1 MTPDRFNQCLRHIRW
16 TPINLASALQ
26 CGLSW
31 IEALEVG
38 NEEVP
43 SGLAAW
49 LETLAQAHEALP
61 PPTHLPASEGNP
73 MTAKGGPRFDIR
85 KDGRATWEIFDT
97 TTGRTVFIGGK
108 PYFDLPQDS
117 ADTLADFM
125 NSVGMVPDGD
135 TLH

>member
-1 MTPDRFNQCLRHIRW
+1 MSPDRFNECLLHIRW

-26 CGLSW
+26 WDLSW
-31 IEALEVG
+31 IEALETG
-38 NEEVP
+38 NAEVP
-43 SGLAAW
+43 AGLATW
-49 LETLAQAHEALP
+49 LETLAQPHFSPA
-61 PPTHLPASEGNP
+61 TNHLPAPGVKTLTT
-73 MTAKGGPRFDIR
+73 TAGSRFDIR
-85 KDGRATWEIFDT
+85 KDSDSRWEIFDT

-125 NSVGMVPDGD
+125 NSVGMVPDKD

>member
-1 MTPDRFNQCLRHIRW
+1 MT
-16 TPINLASALQ
+16 
-26 CGLSW
+26 
-31 IEALEVG
+31 V
-38 NEEVP
+38 
-43 SGLAAW
+43 
-49 LETLAQAHEALP
+49 
-61 PPTHLPASEGNP
+61 
-73 MTAKGGPRFDIR
+73 KGGPRFDIR

-108 PYFDLPQDS
+108 PYLDLPQDS